1 MAIKVEPNKIHHCQ
15 SPAIGSGMI
24 QVIGGSVK
32 LKGSNVTE
40 YEEQTNK
47 LKVPEAST
55 FVETGDTLEE
65 GIHPLVGLPEWIIFE
80 GRAEAVWVKMGIDT
94 RIEPVDAQ

>member
-24 QVIGGSVK
+24 QVIGGSVT

-80 GRAEAVWVKMGIDT
+80 GNAEAVWVKMGIDT
-94 RIEPVDAQ
+94 RIEPVDA

>member
-1 MAIKVEPNKIHHCQ
+1 MAIRVEPNKIHHCQ

-47 LKVPEAST
+47 LKVPEASV

-65 GIHPLVGLPEWIIFE
+65 GIHPLVGLPEWIIFA
-80 GRAEAVWVKMGIDT
+80 GSAEAVWVKMGIDT
-94 RIEPVDAQ
+94 RIEPVDA